1 MVQQVRYNRTRTPEM
16 TLDSAYTT
24 IGKEKAEEMGLV
36 KHGFRTFSFQH
47 VKTLEGIVGN
57 VVVMDLDLH
66 MNFSTSDDGIR
77 NYGGL
82 TGSAGIN
89 LKGQPTLQSTIPAI
103 VIPDRKQNNRQNAA
117 VRESFAALCNAN
129 ESKMGKVEVNPA
141 DVYLFQES
149 SMKNGVGRSLVVIEA
164 AGIFGE
170 DTEGKAVYWSIMQYP
185 PADFPAPKVEKE
197 TPKSK
202 KPTNRTHQNRPAPAT
217 SSSKEHELHAETEKE
232 LATVS

>member
-1 MVQQVRYNRTRTPEM
+1 MVQQVRHNRTRTPEM

-47 VKTLEGIVGN
+47 VKTLEEIVGN

-117 VRESFAALCNAN
+117 VRESFAALCKTN

-185 PADFPAPKVEKE
+185 SARFPSPESRKGNSEEQKAHQPDHPEPPRPRHQFE
-197 TPKSK
+197 RRARTP
-202 KPTNRTHQNRPAPAT
+202 R
-217 SSSKEHELHAETEKE
+217 
-232 LATVS
+232 